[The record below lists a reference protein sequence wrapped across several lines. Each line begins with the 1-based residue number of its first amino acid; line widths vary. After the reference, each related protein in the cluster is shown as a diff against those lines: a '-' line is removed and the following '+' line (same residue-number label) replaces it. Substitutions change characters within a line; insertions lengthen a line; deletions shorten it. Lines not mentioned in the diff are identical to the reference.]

1 MKQGKEGKMLFFLA
15 ILRIFWPV
23 RQCVR
28 LYFVAG
34 TSIPEQC
41 CYSSAS
47 VFLASSHN
55 LSACGREKIYSIKPW
70 LTATTTTTK
79 RKLGLARKSYI

>member
-15 ILRIFWPV
+15 IIRIFWPV

-41 CYSSAS
+41 CYLSVS
-47 VFLASSHN
+47 VFLSSSHN
-55 LSACGREKIYSIKPW
+55 LSVCGRERNIFYK
-70 LTATTTTTK
+70 AMVEM
-79 RKLGLARKSYI
+79 KLQQRGN